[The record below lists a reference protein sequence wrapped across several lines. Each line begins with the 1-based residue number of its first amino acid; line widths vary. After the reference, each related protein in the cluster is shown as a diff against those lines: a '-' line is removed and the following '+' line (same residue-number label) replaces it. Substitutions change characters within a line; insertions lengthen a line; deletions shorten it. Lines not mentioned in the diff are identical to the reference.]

1 LFVITSYYDNF
12 SLPCQMPEMY
22 VATRKLAGNGDER
35 KTDSG
40 GKKKGKKKEA
50 PNNTP
55 PNPAQQKRTKD
66 DWEKREREIKEN
78 TKNTKY
84 KRKSG

>member
-22 VATRKLAGNGDER
+22 VATRKLAGNGDEK

-40 GKKKGKKKEA
+40 GKKKEA
-50 PNNTP
+50 PDNTP

-66 DWEKREREIKEN
+66 DWEKKERGIKEN
-78 TKNTKY
+78 TKYTKY